1 MESFQLINT
10 LPITHQTG
18 MLLHTLSFDKVLSDC
33 SEDGNQVKQTLY
45 GSLPKFIE
53 KNLLTSRFSQTL
65 HQMTTRRME
74 ANRMFI
80 SPRHRTII

>member
-33 SEDGNQVKQTLY
+33 SEDGTKLSKPYSEV
-45 GSLPKFIE
+45 SPRFIE

-65 HQMTTRRME
+65 HQ
-74 ANRMFI
+74 
-80 SPRHRTII
+80 

>member
-45 GSLPKFIE
+45 GSLSKVY
-53 KNLLTSRFSQTL
+53 
-65 HQMTTRRME
+65 
-74 ANRMFI
+74 
-80 SPRHRTII
+80 